1 MFQCKFW
8 VRDYCTYGVCQED
21 SGGCIIGIHP
31 HTNAIREVDQVTWQR
46 SGRMHSM
53 TRPCVATSSS
63 ALTRTDGAGFL
74 VVAALGQNL
83 LLSKRK
89 SLVLVSRWTACNAR
103 AIDVGSTQMMSE
115 LYADPRAV
123 GKAKGKIAPFLIE
136 DHEEW
141 KDWFSMH

>member
-1 MFQCKFW
+1 
-8 VRDYCTYGVCQED
+8 
-21 SGGCIIGIHP
+21 
-31 HTNAIREVDQVTWQR
+31 
-46 SGRMHSM
+46 MHSM

-123 GKAKGKIAPFLIE
+123 GKAKGKIAPYDRRSWRMKGSIRHALTGNITNVLQLHQILVNNVVKFVTIKLS
-136 DHEEW
+136 
-141 KDWFSMH
+141 FGG